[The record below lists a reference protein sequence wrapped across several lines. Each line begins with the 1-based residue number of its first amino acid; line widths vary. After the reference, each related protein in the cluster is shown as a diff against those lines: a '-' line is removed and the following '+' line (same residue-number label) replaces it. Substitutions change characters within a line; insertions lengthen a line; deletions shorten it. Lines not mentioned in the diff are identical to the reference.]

1 MGSRHLVDTELIPA
15 LQLFPPLHLSKDVLP
30 KLREDLQAAAVSGA
44 TTEEYSSVLV
54 DRMEFPGPAGAP
66 PVPAMVYRPNRA
78 YASAGLVLHIHGG
91 GYIMGSPR
99 MADAENRRVCTELGC
114 AVVSVDYRLAPETP
128 YPGAIEDCYSVL
140 KYLCGNSGSIE
151 GDRSRIVVSGDSAG
165 GGLAAALCLLARDR
179 GECHVAFQHLTYP
192 MLDDRTCIRTDI
204 NPFCGE
210 FVWSAENNRF
220 GWSSLLPMPPGSEEV
235 PQYASAAR
243 AKTLAG
249 LPAAFIA
256 IGALDLFLEENLD
269 YAKRLV
275 EGGVAVELHV
285 YPGAFH
291 GFRRVNNA
299 RVAQSAARDSLDALR
314 QVLRPGV

>member
-1 MGSRHLVDTELIPA
+1 
-15 LQLFPPLHLSKDVLP
+15 
-30 KLREDLQAAAVSGA
+30 
-44 TTEEYSSVLV
+44 
-54 DRMEFPGPAGAP
+54 
-66 PVPAMVYRPNRA
+66 
-78 YASAGLVLHIHGG
+78 
-91 GYIMGSPR
+91 MGSPN
-99 MADAENRRVCTELGC
+99 MADAENRRVCAELNC
-114 AVVSVDYRLAPETP
+114 AVVSVDYRLAPDTP

-140 KYLCGNSGSIE
+140 KQLCDNSGDIE

-179 GECHVAFQHLTYP
+179 GGCQIAFQHLNYP
-192 MLDDRTCIRTDI
+192 MLDDRTCIRTDM

-210 FVWSAENNRF
+210 FVWTSEHNRF
-220 GWSSLLPMPPGSEEV
+220 GWRSLLPMPPGSEEV

-243 AKTLAG
+243 AKTLVG

-275 EGGVAVELHV
+275 GAGVPVELHV

-291 GFRRVNNA
+291 GFRRVRNA
-299 RVAQSAARDSLDALR
+299 RVAQTAARDSLDALR
-314 QVLRPGV
+314 RVLRPGV